1 MSNGNG
7 NDKKFPATD
16 RRINY
21 LRQEIY
27 NYDKYLRN
35 PQSQDMASSAKW
47 AIDVD
52 DHQRELDEIMYLRD
66 FAEKANQP
74 TGIKVWQAI
83 GLAAYTTISLAIAVM
98 AFWLIVIR

>member
-7 NDKKFPATD
+7 NGKKFPQTD

-21 LRQEIY
+21 LRTEIY

-35 PQSQDMASSAKW
+35 PSSQDMASSAKW

-52 DHQRELDEIMYLRD
+52 DNQRELDELMYLRD
-66 FAEKANQP
+66 FAEKANKP
-74 TGIKVWQAI
+74 TNIKVWQAI

-98 AFWLIVIR
+98 AFWMIVIR

>member
-27 NYDKYLRN
+27 NYDKYLRT
-35 PQSQDMASSAKW
+35 PSSQDMASSAKW

-52 DHQRELDEIMYLRD
+52 DNQRELDELMYLRD
-66 FAEKANQP
+66 FADKANKP
-74 TGIKVWQAI
+74 TGIKIWQAI
-83 GLAAYTTISLAIAVM
+83 VLAVYTTISLAIAVM
-98 AFWLIVIR
+98 AFWLVQIR

>member
-7 NDKKFPATD
+7 NGKKFPQTD

-21 LRQEIY
+21 LRTEIY

-35 PQSQDMASSAKW
+35 PSSQDMATSAKW

-52 DHQRELDEIMYLRD
+52 DNQRELDELMYLRE
-66 FAEKANQP
+66 FVGKANKP
-74 TGIKVWQAI
+74 TGINFWQAI
-83 GLAAYTTISLAIAVM
+83 VLAVYTTISLAIAMM
-98 AFWLIVIR
+98 AFWLVQIQ